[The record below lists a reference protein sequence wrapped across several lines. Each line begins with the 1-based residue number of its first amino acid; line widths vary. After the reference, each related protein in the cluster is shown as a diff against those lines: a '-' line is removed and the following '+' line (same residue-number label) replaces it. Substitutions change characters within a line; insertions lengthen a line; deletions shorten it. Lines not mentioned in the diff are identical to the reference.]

1 MKKQRISLNCTKG
14 TLGSKSLKTLAQI
27 LSQRLGYKVFRTLK
41 VFPKAHVVKYGQGV
55 DKLTQY
61 RWFEQKGI
69 PSLEFTTE
77 KEKVQEWIDADKVVF
92 GRKFLNSSCGKGI
105 VVLDQQNAWD
115 GAIYCPVYTVYKKK
129 KREFRVHIYKD
140 TVVAVTEKRRRKDWE
155 GQQDSKIRNLAN
167 GYVFC
172 QEVENEPEGLRKLA
186 VEAAQISPSFF
197 RGVDIGYNEKEDQ
210 LFVIEVNSA
219 PGIQGTN
226 IEKYV
231 GEILKSV

>member
-14 TLGSKSLKTLAQI
+14 TLGSKSLKTLAQT

-41 VFPKAHVVKYGQGV
+41 IFPKAHVVKYGQGV

-69 PSLEFTTE
+69 PSVAFTTDPNQVKTFLE
-77 KEKVQEWIDADKVVF
+77 EGHTVF
-92 GRKFLNSSCGKGI
+92 ARHLLNSSCGKGI
-105 VVLDQQNAWD
+105 EVLEKGMPISVA
-115 GAIYCPVYTVYKKK
+115 PVYTVYKKK

-140 TVVAVTEKRRRKDWE
+140 TVVATTEKKRRKDWD
-155 GQQDSKIRNLAN
+155 GVQDTKIRNLAN

-172 QEVENEPEGLRKLA
+172 QEVDNPPAGLLDLA
-186 VEAAQISPSFF
+186 KAAAQISPSFF
-197 RGVDIGYNEKEDQ
+197 RGVDIGYNEKENQ

-231 GEILKSV
+231 KEILKNV

>member
-1 MKKQRISLNCTKG
+1 MKKQRLSLNCTKG
-14 TLGSKSLKTLAQI
+14 TLGSNSLKILAQT

-41 VFPKAHVVKYGQGV
+41 TLSKPIKYGQGV

-105 VVLDQQNAWD
+105 IILDQQNAWD
-115 GAIYCPVYTVYKKK
+115 GAPDCPVYTLYKKK
-129 KREFRVHIYKD
+129 KREFRAHIYKD
-140 TVVAVTEKRRRKDWE
+140 TVVAVTEKKRRKDWD
-155 GQQDSKIRNLAN
+155 GVQDTKIRNLAN

-172 QEVENEPEGLRKLA
+172 QEVDNLPAGLLDLA
-186 VEAAQISPSFF
+186 KAAAQISPSFF
-197 RGVDIGYNEKEDQ
+197 RGVDIGYNEKENQ

-219 PGIQGTN
+219 PGIQGSN
-226 IEKYV
+226 IGKYV
-231 GEILKSV
+231 EEILKNV